1 MTIANVAQPSSAR
14 IDESGSANGSA
25 AAEGARS
32 QSEPSSV
39 TTAAKRGPGH
49 PPVRE
54 WLERSVMKATEA
66 LGQRYLQRLTGA
78 RADITR
84 SLQAIPERMHRA
96 GHQAQ
101 LVLEL
106 LDDVRSGAYRD
117 VRWYSVTVAAAALLY
132 AVSPADIIPDVLPL
146 VGSFDDVALI
156 ALAVRV
162 LRRDLLAY
170 CRFKGYPEEQYF
182 GAPS

>member
-1 MTIANVAQPSSAR
+1 MTIVNDTNSSASFR
-14 IDESGSANGSA
+14 ANGASHGGEGRTSESA
-25 AAEGARS
+25 AAE
-32 QSEPSSV
+32 
-39 TTAAKRGPGH
+39 RGPGH

-66 LGQRYLQRLTGA
+66 LGQRYLQRLAGV
-78 RADITR
+78 RGNLKQ
-84 SLQAIPERMHRA
+84 SLDAIPERMHRA
-96 GHQAQ
+96 ARQAQ

-106 LDDVRSGAYRD
+106 LDDVRSGAYRE

-132 AVSPADIIPDVLPL
+132 TVSPADVVPDILPV

-156 ALAVRV
+156 ALAVRL
-162 LRRDLLAY
+162 LRRDLVAY
-170 CRFKGYPEEQYF
+170 CRFKGYSEEQYF